1 MVDKK
6 SMYHVPHADK
16 KVSGWD
22 KLSGLHLKLFPNE
35 WGSLILAKA
44 YINNKDWYSYQF
56 LSFKTL
62 DCLNSAS
69 VWLLYVAL
77 FIIRIARFWSTSA
90 LCMTDWLAFPVA
102 KIPYVTCCWMSAKYN
117 VLSTGKICFIFLIE
131 NKARY
136 ILLLMCLK
144 WYFHVWC
151 SSSKMPQNLVDCSC
165 NWEPIRCNLVL
176 FIPIFNKFR

>member
-77 FIIRIARFWSTSA
+77 FIIRISRYWSTSA
-90 LCMTDWLAFPVA
+90 LCMTDWLAFPH
-102 KIPYVTCCWMSAKYN
+102 AKYHMWGLVEWVQN
-117 VLSTGKICFIFLIE
+117 TMSLGFQLVKCVSLVWWRTKHEIVAEIFAE
-131 NKARY
+131 NQFVV
-136 ILLLMCLK
+136 I
-144 WYFHVWC
+144 
-151 SSSKMPQNLVDCSC
+151 
-165 NWEPIRCNLVL
+165 
-176 FIPIFNKFR
+176 